1 MSQYSVKLG
10 QQKEKV
16 LFIDGVQSI
25 CPFSAPLPFQG
36 NVGQIQIMRMP
47 CSTQCPLAFLHK
59 TGGLYEINCA
69 SEQQHFS
76 LDSIEEDSTPSGG
89 RIIGI

>member
-16 LFIDGVQSI
+16 LFIGGVQSI

-36 NVGQIQIMRMP
+36 SVGQIQIMRMP
-47 CSTQCPLAFLHK
+47 CSTQCPHADCSK
-59 TGGLYEINCA
+59 DIYRINCGHQ
-69 SEQQHFS
+69 SYTFV
-76 LDSIEEDSTPSGG
+76 LDSVEEDTTPSGG
-89 RIIGI
+89 KIIGI

>member
-10 QQKEKV
+10 QQKEKI

-36 NVGQIQIMRMP
+36 SVGQIQIMRMP
-47 CSTQCPLAFLHK
+47 CSTQCPLAFFYDEH
-59 TGGLYEINCA
+59 YQINCGHKGQ
-69 SEQQHFS
+69 SFFLKS
-76 LDSIEEDSTPSGG
+76 VEEDSTPSNG

>member
-36 NVGQIQIMRMP
+36 SVGQIQIMRMP
-47 CSTQCPLAFLHK
+47 CSTQCPHAFITDNQYH
-59 TGGLYEINCA
+59 INCGHSA
-69 SEQQHFS
+69 VTFNLE
-76 LDSIEEDSTPSGG
+76 SIEQDSTPSGG
-89 RIIGI
+89 KIIGI